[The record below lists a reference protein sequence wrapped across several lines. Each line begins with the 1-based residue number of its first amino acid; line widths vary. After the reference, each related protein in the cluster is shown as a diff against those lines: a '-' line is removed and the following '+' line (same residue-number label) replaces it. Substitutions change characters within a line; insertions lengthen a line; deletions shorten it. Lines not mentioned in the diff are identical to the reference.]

1 MQKTHKYHLDEIDK
15 AILSALQQN
24 CHLSNV
30 ELARK
35 VHLSESACLRRVK
48 LIEASGIIDQFALLL
63 KPAVAGIHDT
73 VFVRI
78 TLESQQ
84 QERLQA
90 FEDAVKK
97 IEEVMECYLMSGQ
110 YDYMLKILCTD
121 NDDYKRIHHRLTG
134 LPGVNR
140 ILSSFVLHKVIKKT
154 EIPVH
159 ADSI

>member
-63 KPAVAGIHDT
+63 EPATAGIHDT

-90 FEDAVKK
+90 FENAVKK

-110 YDYMLKILCTD
+110 YDYILKVLCTD
-121 NDDYKRIHHRLTG
+121 SDDYKRIHHILTS
-134 LPGVNR
+134 LPGVNK
-140 ILSSFVLHKVIKKT
+140 ILSSFVLRKVIKKT
-154 EIPVH
+154 EIPIR